1 MMNKEEFTE
10 LFQDQLSELD
20 EFSKDIKNIKDLINL
35 IIENFD
41 LLKDDITDEQ
51 VGDVSS
57 DIDIKIS
64 KLNSVIKDIL
74 SDTKKLKAFINEIKL
89 LINIKKTMK
98 IR

>member
-1 MMNKEEFTE
+1 MNKEEFTE